1 MNMKPHTL
9 ETQILDYLNARQL
22 EEVPEDDQVRKA
34 KSIERVFTLGVD
46 FLRSEFPN
54 PAINRL
60 MGIVSDVVQQRVAP
74 VCSGLKVP
82 TLSFIIAGVKTAP
95 QAMIATPA
103 DWVEMV
109 RQDPLTQLGSLVS
122 VGSQAVDYANDRFLG
137 ERSSV
142 LPRARAYEAEYLN
155 TVRGLTPA
163 WEPIIGQANTL
174 TEFPDGILSPK
185 AHKVL
190 YSLRPLISA

>member
-1 MNMKPHTL
+1 MKPHTL

-22 EEVPEDDQVRKA
+22 EEVSEEDQVRKA
-34 KSIERVFTLGVD
+34 KDIERVFTLGVD
-46 FLRSEFPN
+46 FLRVEFPN

-60 MGIVSDVVQQRVAP
+60 MGIVSDVVKQRVAP

-82 TLSFIIAGVKTAP
+82 TLSFILAGVKTAP

-103 DWVEMV
+103 NWVDMV
-109 RQDPLTQLGSLVS
+109 RKDPLTQLGALVY

-137 ERSSV
+137 ERPNV
-142 LPRARAYEAEYLN
+142 APRAKAYEAEYLN
-155 TVRGLTPA
+155 TVKGLTPT
-163 WEPIIGQANTL
+163 WEPVTYQADTL
-174 TEFPDGILSPK
+174 SEFPDGILSPK